1 MTEKLL
7 FFFLLFICL
16 AKASTST
23 PSLPSN
29 IHNKTQSPKHFVLIH
44 GACHGAWSWYKV
56 ATLLRNSGH
65 NVTALDLGAS
75 GISPIQVQQLPSLS
89 EFVEPLTKVMVSLLP
104 NEKVI
109 LVGHSLGGA
118 VISIF
123 MERFPHKV
131 AAAVFV
137 TAIMYGPTLNFSTV
151 HAEVTKGRDFMD
163 TQYRYDNGTNN
174 PATSQV
180 FGPKFMATTLYQ
192 LSPPQDLNL
201 ALSLVRLF
209 PLYNYDVIKLTKEK
223 YGSVRRVFIVADQ
236 DHGIVLDAQ
245 NYMIKNN
252 PPNEVKVINGSDHMV
267 MFSKPV
273 ELFCHLQRLAITAMH
288 GNRSG
293 CYSLKF
299 NMLGNSSKPI
309 GTSAPATRNLYYSF
323 DVGLVNFGYIPTETN
338 FVEGSKQL
346 EVLKRDLE
354 AVDRKKTPFVVLQR
368 HRPMYTRSNERGD
381 APEGENAGAFGV

>member
-1 MTEKLL
+1 MIQKLELKNMTEKLL
-7 FFFLLFICL
+7 LFFLLFICL

-89 EFVEPLTKVMVSLLP
+89 EFVEPLTKVMVSLLS

-273 ELFCHLQRLAITAMH
+273 ELFCHLQSIAEK
-288 GNRSG
+288 
-293 CYSLKF
+293 YS
-299 NMLGNSSKPI
+299 
-309 GTSAPATRNLYYSF
+309 
-323 DVGLVNFGYIPTETN
+323 
-338 FVEGSKQL
+338 
-346 EVLKRDLE
+346 
-354 AVDRKKTPFVVLQR
+354 
-368 HRPMYTRSNERGD
+368 
-381 APEGENAGAFGV
+381 

>member
-1 MTEKLL
+1 MIQKLELKNMVEKLL
-7 FFFLLFICL
+7 LFFLLLICL

-29 IHNKTQSPKHFVLIH
+29 IHNKTQSPKHFVLTH

-75 GISPIQVQQLPSLS
+75 GINPIQVQQLPSLS

-151 HAEVTKGRDFMD
+151 HAEVTKGRDLMD

-180 FGPKFMATTLYQ
+180 FGPKFMATSLYQ

-201 ALSLVRLF
+201 ALSLVRLV

-236 DHGIVLDAQ
+236 DHAIALDAQ

-273 ELFCHLQRLAITAMH
+273 ELFCHLQSIA
-288 GNRSG
+288 
-293 CYSLKF
+293 
-299 NMLGNSSKPI
+299 
-309 GTSAPATRNLYYSF
+309 
-323 DVGLVNFGYIPTETN
+323 
-338 FVEGSKQL
+338 
-346 EVLKRDLE
+346 
-354 AVDRKKTPFVVLQR
+354 
-368 HRPMYTRSNERGD
+368 
-381 APEGENAGAFGV
+381 ENHS